1 MGPGIAIDT
10 GDTAWVLGAAALVLF
25 MTPGLALFYGGLVRS
40 KNVLG
45 TMMQSVAAIAI
56 VSVVWLLAGYT
67 FAFGPDVGGV
77 IGGLAH
83 LGFRG
88 VGSAPHALAPT
99 VPHTAFAS
107 FQLMFAVITPALI
120 AGAFAERVRFGGY
133 VAFVAL
139 WSLFVYSP
147 LAHWVWGG
155 GFLGADGLGALDFAG
170 GTVVHISAGA
180 AALAAALFVGKR
192 RGYPRGNFAPHNV
205 PMVVLGAGILW
216 FGWFGFNAGSAL
228 GANGLASS
236 AFLATHL
243 GAAGAMIGWLVAER
257 IRHGKATV
265 VGGATGAVAGL
276 VAITPAAGFVGPVPA
291 LLIGLAGGAVCFAAV
306 ELKSRFGYDDSLD
319 AVGVH
324 MVGGL
329 VGALLT
335 GRVRLARD
343 QPGRRGRR
351 SAPARAAGGGRR
363 RGARVLVRRHVG
375 DPAGRRSPRGVPRD
389 TRGRRGGR
397 RRHRARRVGLR
408 VPRARSSRDAPADRD
423 DRRGA
428 VRDAGAPRP
437 RSNRTRPR
445 GDRDRVARP
454 AALTGPPPPDCM
466 GAHAPRTRAGHEGRD
481 RLVR

>member
-1 MGPGIAIDT
+1 MAIDT
-10 GDTAWVLGAAALVLF
+10 GDTGWVLGSAALVLF
-25 MTPGLALFYGGLVRS
+25 MTPVLALFYGGLVRS

-56 VSVVWLLAGYT
+56 VSVVWVLAGYT

-88 VGSAPHALAPT
+88 VGEAPHALAPT
-99 VPHTAFAS
+99 VPQSAFAA
-107 FQLMFAVITPALI
+107 FQMMFAVITPALI

-133 VAFVAL
+133 VVFVAM
-139 WSLFVYSP
+139 WSLVVYAP

-155 GFLGADGLGALDFAG
+155 GFLGVDGIGALDFAG

-180 AALAAALFVGKR
+180 AALAAALYVGKR

-243 GAAGAMIGWLVAER
+243 GAAGAMVGWLVPER
-257 IRHGKATV
+257 LRHGKATA

-276 VAITPAAGFVGPVPA
+276 VAITPAAGFVRPVPA
-291 LLIGLAGGAVCFAAV
+291 LLIGLAGGVVCFAAV
-306 ELKSRFGYDDSLD
+306 ELKSRLGYDDSLD

-335 GRVRLARD
+335 GVFASLAVNPAGAEGGWM
-343 QPGRRGRR
+343 QVGRQG
-351 SAPARAAGGGRR
+351 AAAGITLVFSFGATWVILKLVDRLVGFRLPAEAEDSGVDLAEHGETAYAFREHGRQATPQVEAMTEEELAEIR
-363 RGARVLVRRHVG
+363 ERLVLEATARVLEAIGSVPWG
-375 DPAGRRSPRGVPRD
+375 SDRGE
-389 TRGRRGGR
+389 
-397 RRHRARRVGLR
+397 AE
-408 VPRARSSRDAPADRD
+408 SS
-423 DRRGA
+423 G
-428 VRDAGAPRP
+428 
-437 RSNRTRPR
+437 T
-445 GDRDRVARP
+445 
-454 AALTGPPPPDCM
+454 
-466 GAHAPRTRAGHEGRD
+466 
-481 RLVR
+481 

>member
-1 MGPGIAIDT
+1 MGMAVDT

-56 VSVVWLLAGYT
+56 VSVVWLLAGYSL
-67 FAFGPDVGGV
+67 AFGPDAGGLIGSLAHVGFGGV
-77 IGGLAH
+77 GA
-83 LGFRG
+83 
-88 VGSAPHALAPT
+88 APHALAPT
-99 VPHTAFAS
+99 VPETAFAS

-133 VAFVAL
+133 VLFVAI
-139 WSLFVYSP
+139 WSLVVYAP

-155 GFLGADGLGALDFAG
+155 GFLGADGVGALDFAG

-243 GAAGAMIGWLVAER
+243 GAAGAMIGWLVPER
-257 IRHGKATV
+257 LRHGKATA

-276 VAITPAAGFVGPVPA
+276 VAITPAAGYVTPLAA
-291 LLIGLAGGAVCFAAV
+291 LSIGLAGGAICFAAV
-306 ELKSRFGYDDSLD
+306 ELKSRLGYDDSLD

-324 MVGGL
+324 LVGGL

-335 GRVRLARD
+335 GVFASLAIN
-343 QPGRRGRR
+343 
-351 SAPARAAGGGRR
+351 AAGADGGWAQLGRQGTAASITLVFSFVATLAILKLVDR
-363 RGARVLVRRHVG
+363 LVGFRVEAEAEDAGVDVAEHGESAYAFREHGRPAMPPIAALTDEELAELRERLVLDATARVLE
-375 DPAGRRSPRGVPRD
+375 A
-389 TRGRRGGR
+389 
-397 RRHRARRVGLR
+397 
-408 VPRARSSRDAPADRD
+408 
-423 DRRGA
+423 
-428 VRDAGAPRP
+428 
-437 RSNRTRPR
+437 
-445 GDRDRVARP
+445 VARN
-454 AALTGPPPPDCM
+454 GN
-466 GAHAPRTRAGHEGRD
+466 RA
-481 RLVR
+481 

>member
-1 MGPGIAIDT
+1 MAVDS

-45 TMMQSVAAIAI
+45 TMMHSIAAIAI
-56 VSVVWLLAGYT
+56 VSALWLLVGYT
-67 FAFGPDVGGV
+67 LAFGRDVGGV
-77 IGGLAH
+77 IGDLAH
-83 LGFRG
+83 VGFAG
-88 VGSAPHALAPT
+88 VGAVPDPLAPS
-99 VPHTAFAS
+99 VPATGFAS

-133 VAFVAL
+133 VLFVAI
-139 WSLFVYSP
+139 WSLVVYAP

-155 GFLGADGLGALDFAG
+155 GFLGAEGVGALDFAG

-228 GANGLASS
+228 AADGLAAS
-236 AFLATHL
+236 AFVATHL

-257 IRHGKATV
+257 VRHGKATA

-276 VAITPAAGFVGPVPA
+276 VAITPAAGFVSPLAA
-291 LLIGLAGGAVCFAAV
+291 LAIGLAGGAICFVAV
-306 ELKSRFGYDDSLD
+306 ELKSRLGYDDSLD

-324 MVGGL
+324 LVGGL

-335 GRVRLARD
+335 GVFASLAINPAGAD
-343 QPGRRGRR
+343 GGLGQIGRQ
-351 SAPARAAGGGRR
+351 AAAAGVTL
-363 RGARVLVRRHVG
+363 AFSFLATLAIV
-375 DPAGRRSPRGVPRD
+375 
-389 TRGRRGGR
+389 
-397 RRHRARRVGLR
+397 
-408 VPRARSSRDAPADRD
+408 
-423 DRRGA
+423 A
-428 VRDAGAPRP
+428 V
-437 RSNRTRPR
+437 
-445 GDRDRVARP
+445 V
-454 AALTGPPPPDCM
+454 
-466 GAHAPRTRAGHEGRD
+466 D
-481 RLVR
+481 RLVGFRAGAEAEDEGLDVAEHGESAYAFREHGRQALAPLAAMTDAELAELRERLVLEATQRVLDAVTRSSAP